1 MRITVI
7 PNLTRLNAKDITFD
21 IFEKLNELQVEY
33 CLSTDMQEHFG
44 GTQAIFLPL
53 EEAIST
59 CDIVIAVGGDGT
71 IIHAAKQASK
81 AEKPIL
87 GVNAGRLA
95 FMAGLECNELHLLS
109 CLIDRKY
116 KVDRRILLGV
126 EIVENGKTVASD
138 FCINDIFVTGPAKP
152 SMSEIA
158 VSLDGRLISRYH
170 CDGILASTPTGSTA
184 YSLSAGGPV
193 VDPELECILMTPICP
208 HSLFDRSLVFKDNA
222 VLKAESAVGK
232 TLSVVLDGEES
243 FELKPGMS
251 AIIKKSDYTAD
262 FIRIKADNFIDIVRN
277 KISMS
282 K

>member
-7 PNLTRLNAKDITFD
+7 PNLTRLNAEAVTNDILK
-21 IFEKLNELQVEY
+21 KLSQLNVEY
-33 CLSTDMQEHFG
+33 CLSPDMQEHFG
-44 GTQAIFLPL
+44 NTDAEFLPID
-53 EEAIST
+53 EAIST

-81 AEKPIL
+81 AGKPIL

-95 FMAGLECNELHLLS
+95 FMAGLECNELDLLA
-109 CLIDRKY
+109 CLIDGRY

-126 EIVENGKTVASD
+126 EIVDNGKTVAND
-138 FCINDIFVTGPAKP
+138 FCINDIFITGPAKP
-152 SMSEIA
+152 SMAEIA
-158 VSLDGRLISRYH
+158 VSLDGRLISRYY
-170 CDGILASTPTGSTA
+170 CDGVLASTPTGSTA

-208 HSLFDRSLVFKDNA
+208 HSLFDRSLVFKDDA
-222 VLKAESAVGK
+222 VLKAESADGK
-232 TLSVVLDGEES
+232 TLSVVLDGEERITL
-243 FELKPGMS
+243 EAGMS
-251 AIIKKSDYTAD
+251 AVITKSGYTAD

-282 K
+282 E